1 MPELN
6 SRAIGRA
13 EYDPA
18 TNVLTVWFAETGK
31 AWDHF
36 AVPQSV
42 YEALIASETP
52 ARFYAAK
59 IRNRYPTKRRRRL
72 KSDMAA

>member
-1 MPELN
+1 MPELK
-6 SRAIGRA
+6 SRALSRA

-36 AVPQSV
+36 AVPSSV
-42 YEALIASETP
+42 YEGLIASETP
-52 ARFYAAK
+52 GRFYAAE

-72 KSDMAA
+72 KTDIAA

>member
-6 SRAIGRA
+6 SRAISRA

-36 AVPQSV
+36 AVPLSV
-42 YEALIASETP
+42 YEALIASGTP
-52 ARFYAAK
+52 GRYFAEF
-59 IRNRYPTKRRRRL
+59 IRNRYPAKRRRRL
-72 KSDMAA
+72 KTDIAA